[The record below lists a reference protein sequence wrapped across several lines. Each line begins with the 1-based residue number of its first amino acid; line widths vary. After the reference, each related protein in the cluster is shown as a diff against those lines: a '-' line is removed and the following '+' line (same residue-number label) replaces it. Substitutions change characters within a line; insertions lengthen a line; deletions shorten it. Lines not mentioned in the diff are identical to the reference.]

1 MFHPCDI
8 VDSFSTLN
16 ILVYLVKGFLSEC
29 LNIVL
34 LELVLNV
41 SVHEFSFNECD
52 AFQEFDE
59 ICDVSPCTKAYGIR
73 SYSNQIIQR
82 PMKDG
87 ILHSLIDNL
96 EVMLNVLGKVNQT

>member
-52 AFQEFDE
+52 AFQLNLMKYVMSLHVLRHTRLDH
-59 ICDVSPCTKAYGIR
+59 IQTK
-73 SYSNQIIQR
+73 
-82 PMKDG
+82 
-87 ILHSLIDNL
+87 
-96 EVMLNVLGKVNQT
+96 